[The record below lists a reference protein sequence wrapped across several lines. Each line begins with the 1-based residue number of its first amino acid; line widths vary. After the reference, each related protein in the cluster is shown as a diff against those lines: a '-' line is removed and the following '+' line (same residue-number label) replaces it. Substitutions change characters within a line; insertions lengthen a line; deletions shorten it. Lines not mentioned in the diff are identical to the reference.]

1 MPHKLETLATLADAI
16 AKRRAENSDQ
26 SYTAK
31 LLSQGLEKCAK
42 KFGEEAVEL
51 ALAAM
56 GQDKAHV
63 TAEAADVLYH
73 FLVLLE
79 AASVPLSAVMDEL
92 KAREGVSGIA
102 EKTAR
107 GKTS

>member
-1 MPHKLETLATLADAI
+1 MPHKLETMAALADAI

-26 SYTAK
+26 SYTAR
-31 LLSQGLEKCAK
+31 LLGQGLEKCAK

-51 ALAAM
+51 ALASM
-56 GQDKAHV
+56 TQDKAHI

-79 AASVPLSAVMDEL
+79 AADLPLSSVMDEL
-92 KAREGVSGIA
+92 KSREGVSGIA
-102 EKTAR
+102 EKNAR
-107 GKTS
+107 GKSS

>member
-1 MPHKLETLATLADAI
+1 
-16 AKRRAENSDQ
+16 
-26 SYTAK
+26 
-31 LLSQGLEKCAK
+31 
-42 KFGEEAVEL
+42 
-51 ALAAM
+51 M

-79 AASVPLSAVMDEL
+79 AANVPLSAVMDEL